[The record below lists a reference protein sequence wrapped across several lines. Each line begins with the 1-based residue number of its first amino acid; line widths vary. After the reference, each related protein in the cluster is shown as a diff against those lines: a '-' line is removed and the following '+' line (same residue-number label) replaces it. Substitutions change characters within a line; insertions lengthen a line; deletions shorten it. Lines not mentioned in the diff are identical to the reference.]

1 MVSGFVAFRKNM
13 PAAVPGLKRF
23 LPMRR
28 SKSRIAIDFGEVS
41 MAMRDLLR
49 RMGKK
54 RFNPGT
60 AAGMFFLN
68 ATNPET
74 IKLTRK
80 VMIDW
85 GYKAQRVATTLFKA
99 FGKPQTKRPPAT

>member
-1 MVSGFVAFRKNM
+1 
-13 PAAVPGLKRF
+13 
-23 LPMRR
+23 
-28 SKSRIAIDFGEVS
+28 

-54 RFNPGT
+54 RFNLGN
-60 AAGMFFLN
+60 AASMFFLN

-85 GYKAQRVATTLFKA
+85 GYKAQRAANGALKTFAKA
-99 FGKPQTKRPPAT
+99 